1 MLYSYLHFLCT
12 DALQFRWQEHE
23 ISYCFCSIVV
33 QTSWTEQSTGS
44 VWVWSVLFFFPKFHF
59 SRKIDFFSLSV
70 SYHHLL
76 STDYMLGPVLSSFL
90 CIALF
95 NHYSDS
101 YFYPPF
107 TDEETEAPKLIHLP
121 KVIGQRS
128 GKVGFEPRS
137 F

>member
-1 MLYSYLHFLCT
+1 MLCNLDGKSMKL
-12 DALQFRWQEHE
+12 A
-23 ISYCFCSIVV
+23 IVSVRLWSRLLGLNKV
-33 QTSWTEQSTGS
+33 QGVSGS
-44 VWVWSVLFFFPKFHF
+44 GVFYFFFLNFIF
-59 SRKIDFFSLSV
+59 LGRLIFFPLSV

-121 KVIGQRS
+121 KVIGQGS